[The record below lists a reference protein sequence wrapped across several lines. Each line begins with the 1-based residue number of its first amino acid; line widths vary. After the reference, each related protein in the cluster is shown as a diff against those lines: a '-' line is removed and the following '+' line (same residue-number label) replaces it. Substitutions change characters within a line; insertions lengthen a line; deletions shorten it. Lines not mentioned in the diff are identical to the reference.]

1 MASELDSIWL
11 APTKEVALAQ
21 MNAIRGFSKPE
32 LDASFDEAWEVY
44 RTHPDRAVPNTAEE
58 QIAYG
63 RTFQSFAEF
72 ATGITKK
79 DVKHPAT
86 SIRAVT
92 PELCEVWCALPGAL
106 KKRAA
111 RKMDGARIPVRDCR
125 LAIYLIV
132 AILCQEASSLFSI
145 CQQPVSPVSVLHQA
159 MSSVPSPLK
168 SPTPASCHS
177 DVTALRID
185 HELK

>member
-111 RKMDGARIPVRDCR
+111 RKMDGARIPVTQFHDS
-125 LAIYLIV
+125 V
-132 AILCQEASSLFSI
+132 TNASSGQMALF
-145 CQQPVSPVSVLHQA
+145 CLVGAEQ
-159 MSSVPSPLK
+159 
-168 SPTPASCHS
+168 
-177 DVTALRID
+177 D
-185 HELK
+185 HDESMWRRGD

>member
-21 MNAIRGFSKPE
+21 MNAIRGFSRPE
-32 LDASFDEAWEVY
+32 LDASFDEAWEIY

-92 PELCEVWCALPGAL
+92 PELCEEYANYLRTLHRITGMSKIAIIL
-106 KKRAA
+106 KGDNTNKF
-111 RKMDGARIPVRDCR
+111 
-125 LAIYLIV
+125 L
-132 AILCQEASSLFSI
+132 
-145 CQQPVSPVSVLHQA
+145 
-159 MSSVPSPLK
+159 
-168 SPTPASCHS
+168 
-177 DVTALRID
+177 
-185 HELK
+185 

>member
-1 MASELDSIWL
+1 MPGAHVYRTTKTTKLQGKLRQKTKGTYYHYRLTIADGTRKEFTLKTRDYEEAVQKATELDSIWL

-32 LDASFDEAWEVY
+32 LDASFDEAWEIY

-92 PELCEVWCALPGAL
+92 PELCEEYANYLRTLSISVDTHNRML
-106 KKRAA
+106 RRI
-111 RKMDGARIPVRDCR
+111 RKV
-125 LAIYLIV
+125 
-132 AILCQEASSLFSI
+132 FS
-145 CQQPVSPVSVLHQA
+145 CLNSF
-159 MSSVPSPLK
+159 
-168 SPTPASCHS
+168 
-177 DVTALRID
+177 RN
-185 HELK
+185 

>member
-1 MASELDSIWL
+1 MVGTHVNRKNRDDKLQGSLRQRAKNRYYHYRLTITNGTRKEFTLQTYDYDEAVRMASELDSIWL

-86 SIRAVT
+86 SIHAVT
-92 PELCEVWCALPGAL
+92 PELCEEYANYLRTLSISVDTHNRMLRRIRKVFSCL
-106 KKRAA
+106 KE
-111 RKMDGARIPVRDCR
+111 
-125 LAIYLIV
+125 Y
-132 AILCQEASSLFSI
+132 
-145 CQQPVSPVSVLHQA
+145 
-159 MSSVPSPLK
+159 
-168 SPTPASCHS
+168 
-177 DVTALRID
+177 
-185 HELK
+185 